1 MAPASHV
8 HRNLE
13 SLVVLGDPV
22 SVIQRRDIR
31 PKEIGGWPAR
41 AWIWKERIAKHVIEI
56 AENGIE
62 HLIHV
67 VHDSSCI
74 SREGPREEG
83 RLPRAGIVLDASA
96 VE

>member
-1 MAPASHV
+1 M
-8 HRNLE
+8 
-13 SLVVLGDPV
+13 
-22 SVIQRRDIR
+22 SVIQRRDNP

-41 AWIWKERIAKHVIEI
+41 AWIWKERIVKHAIEI
-56 AENGIE
+56 AEYGIE